1 MYTLSIHT
9 IDILV
14 FSSYHEN
21 EHLFT
26 WAAFSF
32 NFRAM
37 RALILAPTNPTLP
50 DVAAEAAA
58 VANAHPGSRLLQGA
72 ISEGDIAQ
80 AVAPGGFDLFW
91 LATHGNRDGVLLTR
105 ETLAASALIT
115 YVAASGACTVM
126 LNTCDSI
133 HLAAQ
138 IVDST
143 PASVVATI
151 QDLPDSDAAR
161 TGALFAAQLAAHS
174 DPRTAYERSKPGKN
188 RTYVY
193 LANARPTTPAP
204 KATPKKRG
212 AQTRN
217 KNALKHGFYSRV
229 FDGDEIADLETL
241 MSAGIDDEIYAMR
254 VHFRRVLDLAR
265 QQDIGYDEAAG
276 LLDTMSRA
284 STTLATL
291 LRTKKLISPQAGN
304 DTARAITDAL
314 TAVARE
320 LQL

>member
-1 MYTLSIHT
+1 MPRRSAKSHRIDSSKPPAPRRGLFASPLFARKRPRPAPPAPDPRPQPPRAPVFMYTLSIHT

-193 LANARPTTPAP
+193 LANARPTTPRTQGHAQKARRTDTQQERP
-204 KATPKKRG
+204 KAR
-212 AQTRN
+212 
-217 KNALKHGFYSRV
+217 L
-229 FDGDEIADLETL
+229 L
-241 MSAGIDDEIYAMR
+241 
-254 VHFRRVLDLAR
+254 LAR
-265 QQDIGYDEAAG
+265 V
-276 LLDTMSRA
+276 R
-284 STTLATL
+284 
-291 LRTKKLISPQAGN
+291 R
-304 DTARAITDAL
+304 
-314 TAVARE
+314 
-320 LQL
+320 